1 MSEIDST
8 LNSYAVQSSPVSST
22 GALNGAT
29 SICFKSDT
37 DRGEIAKYKNDNGN
51 LTFEITEQGSAYNW
65 EMQETSKGYLRVI
78 ARDPETNKKVF
89 DSLDERRK
97 ESSEYSDLANLRPS
111 ELSNFTL
118 NGSDGDDKI
127 KISNLN
133 INQVNLKK
141 GKDSFTSD
149 QSLDKFTGTVTADG
163 IDKDDHFSFGK
174 KDSLFQS
181 MTKKIPKSDGAKK
194 TPPAFKIT
202 DSSKNAF
209 GTNDENITLIADNGQ
224 KTQINVFQR
233 HGAPTYE
240 QSTHGNTIELSQAQI
255 TGDNSAEAE
264 YIKDADGNIVNSSKA
279 LDSSLRT
286 QRLAE
291 EVYTENY
298 LDKNEAIIQ
307 KNIDL
312 QAELAEYDEDSSFDE
327 ATAQT
332 TLGNHIKQGR
342 PIEDIQ
348 NANQVI
354 GSQIEELKINKLAEE
369 HTQRIIRDIDR
380 DSVTHEEEQQ
390 QKIRAAVL
398 EALKSPG
405 TQVSYGFPDTTDDEK
420 TEDPSRKAAQ
430 TDVVTTETINS
441 SPASETTLATAPSLA
456 AESSNTQSSEKS
468 KIEDANTVSL
478 AEAFYTGEATVDDR
492 TDAEKL
498 NDFIRWRTFESEI

>member
-29 SICFKSDT
+29 SICFESDT
-37 DRGEIAKYKNDNGN
+37 DCGEIAKYKNDNGN

-65 EMQETSKGYLRVI
+65 EMQETPKGFLRVI

-89 DSLDERRK
+89 DSLDERKK
-97 ESSEYSDLANLRPS
+97 ENSEYSGLANLRPS
-111 ELSNFTL
+111 DLENFTL

-141 GKDSFTSD
+141 GKDSFSSD

-181 MTKKIPKSDGAKK
+181 MTKKIPKSDGERK

-202 DSSKNAF
+202 DSSENAF

-224 KTQINVFQR
+224 KTQVNVFQR

-255 TGDNSAEAE
+255 TGDNSAEADYQRDE
-264 YIKDADGNIVNSSKA
+264 NGNITNSSKA
-279 LDSSLRT
+279 VRSSIVD
-286 QRLAE
+286 QRAAE
-291 EVYTENY
+291 DFYRERF
-298 LDKNEAIIQ
+298 LDKNEAIVQ

-312 QAELAEYDEDSSFDE
+312 QAELAEYDEDSSFDR

-354 GSQIEELKINKLAEE
+354 RSQIKEKRTTLVNTSVALENELIERTEQEIEREKQALQLAIEAGVVSPTDLRKRNE
-369 HTQRIIRDIDR
+369 D
-380 DSVTHEEEQQ
+380 
-390 QKIRAAVL
+390 L
-398 EALKSPG
+398 EAEKQKRQSIPDIANKHCELMSKQLKDQSSMSVENFRSIH
-405 TQVSYGFPDTTDDEK
+405 QQSLIRQMQ
-420 TEDPSRKAAQ
+420 EDPSKIDYYQADIIRLEEPVLSIH
-430 TDVVTTETINS
+430 TPDTITTGREEDT
-441 SPASETTLATAPSLA
+441 AS
-456 AESSNTQSSEKS
+456 
-468 KIEDANTVSL
+468 I
-478 AEAFYTGEATVDDR
+478 
-492 TDAEKL
+492 
-498 NDFIRWRTFESEI
+498 